1 MLSGLLN
8 AIKKAVTKT
17 DVKSK
22 ASQARTAVRKN
33 PKMTGA
39 KEQAAIDKIN
49 AALDAKLAQIKK
61 AGETS
66 KKAPPQ
72 GVAAARAK
80 AGSNRQQ
87 AMTAEKK
94 GSIATRTATS
104 KTAIDEAKTL
114 KDVSVA
120 RTKIREMKDADLRKF
135 FLAELAKK
143 EKKIR
148 DKQAGEASKVSRTLS
163 QKQSDKKFK
172 GYTPTSPF
180 AKGGAVKKYN
190 KGGYVNCGASVKP
203 NRMSRK

>member
-1 MLSGLLN
+1 MLSGLLS

-22 ASQARTAVRKN
+22 ASEARNAVRKN

-61 AGETS
+61 AGETG
-66 KKAPPQ
+66 KKAPAQ

-104 KTAIDEAKTL
+104 RTAIDEAKTL
-114 KDVSVA
+114 KDVGIA
-120 RTKIREMKDADLRKF
+120 RTKIREMEDGELRKF
-135 FLAELAKK
+135 FLAELKKK
-143 EKKIR
+143 EDKIR
-148 DKQAGEASKVSRTLS
+148 NKQAGEASKISRTLS

-172 GYTPTSPF
+172 GYTPKSPF
-180 AKGGAVKKYN
+180 AKGGSVKKYN

>member
-22 ASQARTAVRKN
+22 ASQARSAVRKN

-66 KKAPPQ
+66 KKAPAQ

-114 KDVSVA
+114 TDVSTA
-120 RTKIREMKDADLRKF
+120 RTKIREMEDGELRKF

-148 DKQAGEASKVSRTLS
+148 NKQAGEASKISRNLT
-163 QKQSDKKFK
+163 QQQSDKKFK
-172 GYTPTSPF
+172 GYDPSKNLPF
-180 AKGGAVKKYN
+180 AKGGVVKGKSRTGHTDMRM
-190 KGGYVNCGASVKP
+190 GGIFYK
-203 NRMSRK
+203 

>member
-1 MLSGLLN
+1 MLSGLLS
-8 AIKKAVTKT
+8 AIKKAVTRT

-22 ASQARTAVRKN
+22 ASEARSLVRKN

-80 AGSNRQQ
+80 AGSNKQQ
-87 AMTAEKK
+87 EMIAEKK

-114 KDVSVA
+114 SDVSVA
-120 RTKIREMKDADLRKF
+120 RTKIQNMEDADLRKF
-135 FLAELAKK
+135 FLAELKKK
-143 EKKIR
+143 ETKIR
-148 DKQAGEASKVSRTLS
+148 NKQAGEATKVSRTLT
-163 QKQSDKKFK
+163 QKQSDKKFT
-172 GYTPTSPF
+172 GFTPRSPF
-180 AKGGAVKKYN
+180 A
-190 KGGYVNCGASVKP
+190 KGGYVNCGASTKP